1 MIAFFNF
8 TKVNAARRRALS
20 GPMAHKR
27 RRNMQIWTIWGRK
40 TNGNVVKC
48 FTWRGERSAGLQ
60 RAYMEAKDWDYG
72 LAYCWAEK
80 VI

>member
-1 MIAFFNF
+1 MVRSSMNF
-8 TKVNAARRRALS
+8 WGF
-20 GPMAHKR
+20 GPTFLGDILMVQH
-27 RRNMQIWTIWGRK
+27 WTIWGRK

-80 VI
+80 AI

>member
-1 MIAFFNF
+1 M
-8 TKVNAARRRALS
+8 VQ
-20 GPMAHKR
+20 H
-27 RRNMQIWTIWGRK
+27 WTIWGRK

-48 FTWRGERSAGLQ
+48 FTWRGERAQGLQ

-80 VI
+80 AI

>member
-1 MIAFFNF
+1 
-8 TKVNAARRRALS
+8 
-20 GPMAHKR
+20 
-27 RRNMQIWTIWGRK
+27 MQIWTIWGRK